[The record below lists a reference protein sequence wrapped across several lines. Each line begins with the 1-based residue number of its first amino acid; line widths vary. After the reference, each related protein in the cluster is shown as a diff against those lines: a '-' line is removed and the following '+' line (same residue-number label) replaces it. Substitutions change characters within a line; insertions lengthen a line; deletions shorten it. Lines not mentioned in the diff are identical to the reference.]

1 MRLLAR
7 IDFSKVSRDVAY
19 EHPEWCYVSHAGELQ
34 RHTRVLVS
42 VYPIAAYYQERI
54 FDVLGEVVRRYPS
67 DGFFIKWTTMNEE
80 DYYKRYHGVCH
91 YNACQ
96 TRW

>member
-7 IDFSKVSRDVAY
+7 IDYSKVSRDVAE
-19 EHPEWCYVSHAGELQ
+19 EHSEWCYVSHAGELQ

-42 VYPIAAYYQERI
+42 VRSIAGYYQERI
-54 FDVLGEVVRRYPS
+54 FDVLGEVVRRYPA

-91 YNACQ
+91 YSACQ